1 MLSHTVRVR
10 DIEVSDAATYP
21 IHISW
26 DSKKPDE
33 VGEMEVFKKYH
44 SYPFTKM
51 LTFPHRVEPFRFK
64 AYYHNDVDVPQF
76 DKNIGIMISL
86 NCVLNFV
93 INQRDF
99 FIQFSCFFTGE
110 FVVNATASEDSCEKV
125 KVKVKVRLDIH
136 GCFTVSSATLVET
149 LPAAPE
155 PEPEPP
161 KEEAMEASSET
172 VENGEV
178 KSTEENKTE
187 EMNVRVVV

>member
-1 MLSHTVRVR
+1 MKVEDIDCVEVVGGSTRIPAIKAVIERVFGKPVSTTLNLDEAVSRGCAIQCAMLSHTVRVR

-93 INQRDF
+93 IN
-99 FIQFSCFFTGE
+99 
-110 FVVNATASEDSCEKV
+110 
-125 KVKVKVRLDIH
+125 
-136 GCFTVSSATLVET
+136 
-149 LPAAPE
+149 
-155 PEPEPP
+155 
-161 KEEAMEASSET
+161 
-172 VENGEV
+172 
-178 KSTEENKTE
+178 
-187 EMNVRVVV
+187 